1 MSVKETSWK
10 AYQDILRG
18 GVATKQA
25 EVVLQT
31 ISYYPESGVSRAQ
44 LSNATGLPINSVCGR
59 VNELLASEV
68 IYVAGTDK
76 CPVSGRNVE
85 KLKVVEYV

>member
-1 MSVKETSWK
+1 MAVKETSWK

-18 GVATKQA
+18 GVANKQA
-25 EVVLQT
+25 EKVLQT

-44 LSNATGLPINSVCGR
+44 LSHSMELPINSVCGR

-68 IYVAGTDK
+68 IYVAGVDK

-85 KLKVVEYV
+85 KLKVVDYD